1 MAAISSGFTE
11 ASILLSPQS
20 HALICSKRSSDSF
33 IVVLDGWVEA
43 FNGALAG
50 AYPA

>member
-11 ASILLSPQS
+11 GSTLLSPQS

-33 IVVLDGWVEA
+33 IVFLDVVLDRSVRALG
-43 FNGALAG
+43 GALE
-50 AYPA
+50 